1 MTQPAA
7 RSASFR
13 RAVYAFFSDDLMV
26 LLALLLIPATVFPL
40 LFTFSAFTRTILT
53 AVNYFVIFMFTAE
66 YAGKLAVAERRREF
80 ILDPWHL
87 LDLFIILLALLD
99 FVPIIPGGGRAA
111 PLLRL
116 IRLTRVFAVAGRA
129 ARRAT
134 PQSQAARDGPTES
147 HLKVRVLHPDLSV
160 SAPSRDKLA
169 ALASDPGPAWID
181 LQEVSRFD
189 LDLIAASFR
198 IPAFEIQNKVLK
210 DTFPQVDYYDQFTS
224 TLIRNSRLLRAGE
237 GVRDLAIS
245 RDNVLIVC
253 SGERIVTLSSVG
265 HDLFDRISTG
275 GLEPEKDGL
284 AARVFYSILQLKNRD
299 CEEILDAIEQRTIF
313 LEEQTVGSLK
323 RSFLEETFFLKR
335 EVTNIHNSLRHFNRA
350 LGDLR
355 QRNASLTSLG
365 SDYAILFKKLADE
378 AATLHEIS
386 DNTLERLVSLI
397 DLYINTVSL
406 DMNRVMRMLAIITCL
421 GLIPSIIGALLGMNL
436 IGNPWHASIY
446 EVCLLLSLVLLVA
459 FYAFWKKGWFR

>member
-1 MTQPAA
+1 MTSAD
-7 RSASFR
+7 RNASFR

-26 LLALLLIPATVFPL
+26 LLALLLIPATVFPI
-40 LFTFSAFTRTILT
+40 FFAFSAFTRTILV
-53 AVNYFVIFMFTAE
+53 ALNYFVIFMFTAE
-66 YAGKLAVAERRREF
+66 YVCKLAAAERKREF
-80 ILDPWHL
+80 VLDPWHL

-134 PQSQAARDGPTES
+134 PQALAKKGELAES
-147 HLKVRVLHPDLSV
+147 HLKVRVLRADLSV
-160 SAPSRDKLA
+160 STPARAELAELAKDPS
-169 ALASDPGPAWID
+169 PIWID
-181 LQEVSRFD
+181 LQEVSQFD
-189 LDLIAASFR
+189 LDLVASAFHV
-198 IPAFEIQNKVLK
+198 PAFEIQNKVLK
-210 DTFPQVDYYDQFTS
+210 DTFPQVDYYEHFVS
-224 TLIRNSRLLRAGE
+224 TLIRNSRLLRSGE
-237 GVRDLAIS
+237 GIRDLVIS
-245 RDNVLIVC
+245 RDNVLILC
-253 SGERIVTLSSVG
+253 SGKRIVTLSSVA
-265 HDLFDRISTG
+265 HDLFDRISSS

-299 CEEILDAIEQRTIF
+299 CEEILDAIEQRAIF

-335 EVTNIHNSLRHFNRA
+335 ETTNVHNGLRHFNQA

-355 QRNASLTSLG
+355 KQKNAFSALG
-365 SDYAILFKKLADE
+365 EDYAILFKKLADE

-386 DNTLERLVSLI
+386 ENTLERLVALI

-421 GLIPSIIGALLGMNL
+421 GLIPSIMGGLLGMNL

-446 EVCLLLSLVLLVA
+446 EICLLLSLALLVA